1 MANDIL
7 KATAPYNFIPVSD
20 RIVGAAQDNEKLFSG
35 TINCSLK
42 ALSPIFIGG
51 ISKNSQGSS
60 DDIPDH
66 YFLKVNNDYIIPG
79 ASIKGML
86 RNIVETISCSSMSN
100 VSDDKIFYR
109 KVNANSEHP
118 YKKHYPK
125 PMNKPPYKP
134 EYYQGGFLKFENGE
148 YILEKAHVEQIY
160 SDTDKD
166 NVLITGPLPGK
177 SICNYYSF
185 AEQKNPQRFKIEKSV
200 YDDFINQM
208 RNVELQEKS
217 WKSEKHKLTNG
228 EGVKVFYTLDL
239 NNKQRI
245 DAIGFCVYFRR
256 AYDKTPYQLIRN
268 NINDF
273 SRTLFGRIDENCEDS
288 SKSAVKGR
296 VACLNAKFIGMPTP
310 DNECELYLSSPHTTC
325 IRHYLEQQTNDCGNP
340 SNYNDPNAKLRGRK
354 FYWNRTPVDRT
365 PTAVE
370 KGNVRIHPLAAGS
383 KAEFSIVVDKITFV
397 ELGAILEAIK
407 LPSSFKDGHIHCHR
421 IGGGKPAGLGAV
433 EITVDSAKVQN
444 VKDRYSSFKDRI
456 ENKVKTLTLAEL
468 EDARKAFR
476 DFIKNE
482 TGIDFKDQPFY
493 KPLQVMTDFSNPP
506 SKDKTD
512 YMPLSSTDR
521 SKPSFANPGILPT
534 ALEVKGI

>member
-1 MANDIL
+1 MANENL

-60 DDIPDH
+60 GDIPHHD
-66 YFLKVNNDYIIPG
+66 FLRVNNNECIIPG

-109 KVNANSEHP
+109 RVNVNKCP
-118 YKKHYPK
+118 YKDHYPPVDRETHK
-125 PMNKPPYKP
+125 PKW
-134 EYYQGGFLKFENGE
+134 YQGGFLKLENGE
-148 YILEKAHVEQIY
+148 YILEKANVEQIY

-177 SICNYYSF
+177 SRCNYYSF
-185 AEQKNPQRFKIEKSV
+185 TEQKNPQRFKIEKSV
-200 YDDFINQM
+200 FDDFINQM
-208 RNVELQEKS
+208 RNVVPQENN
-217 WKSEKHKLTNG
+217 WESENHKLTNG

-239 NNKQRI
+239 NNKQRV

-325 IRHYLEQQTNDCGNP
+325 IRHYLEQQSNDCDNP
-340 SNYNDPNAKLRGRK
+340 SDYNDPNAKLRGRK

-370 KGNVRIHPLAAGS
+370 KGNVKILPLVAGS

-433 EITVDSAKVQN
+433 EITIDSATVQN

-468 EDARKAFR
+468 EDARNAFR

-482 TGIDFKDQPFY
+482 TGIEFKDQPFY

-512 YMPLSSTDR
+512 YMPLSSTD
-521 SKPSFANPGILPT
+521 SKPSFAEPGILPT
-534 ALEVKGI
+534 ALEIKGI

>member
-1 MANDIL
+1 MANENL

-60 DDIPDH
+60 GDIPHHD
-66 YFLKVNNDYIIPG
+66 FLRVNNNECIIPG

-109 KVNANSEHP
+109 RVNVNKSP
-118 YKKHYPK
+118 YKDHYPPVDRETHK
-125 PMNKPPYKP
+125 PKW
-134 EYYQGGFLKFENGE
+134 YQGGFLKLENGE
-148 YILEKAHVEQIY
+148 YILEKANVEQIY

-177 SICNYYSF
+177 SRCNYYSF
-185 AEQKNPQRFKIEKSV
+185 TEQKNPQRFKIEKSV
-200 YDDFINQM
+200 FDDFINQM
-208 RNVELQEKS
+208 RNVDLQENN

-239 NNKQRI
+239 NNKQRV

-273 SRTLFGRIDENCEDS
+273 SKTLFGRIDENCEDS

-325 IRHYLEQQTNDCGNP
+325 IRHYLEQQSNDCDNP
-340 SNYNDPNAKLRGRK
+340 SDYNDPNAKLRGRK
-354 FYWNRTPVDRT
+354 FY
-365 PTAVE
+365 
-370 KGNVRIHPLAAGS
+370 
-383 KAEFSIVVDKITFV
+383 
-397 ELGAILEAIK
+397 
-407 LPSSFKDGHIHCHR
+407 
-421 IGGGKPAGLGAV
+421 
-433 EITVDSAKVQN
+433 
-444 VKDRYSSFKDRI
+444 
-456 ENKVKTLTLAEL
+456 
-468 EDARKAFR
+468 
-476 DFIKNE
+476 
-482 TGIDFKDQPFY
+482 
-493 KPLQVMTDFSNPP
+493 
-506 SKDKTD
+506 
-512 YMPLSSTDR
+512 
-521 SKPSFANPGILPT
+521 
-534 ALEVKGI
+534 

>member
-1 MANDIL
+1 MANENL

-60 DDIPDH
+60 GDIPHHD
-66 YFLKVNNDYIIPG
+66 FLRVNNNECIIPG

-109 KVNANSEHP
+109 RVNVNKSP
-118 YKKHYPK
+118 YKDHYPPVDRETHK
-125 PMNKPPYKP
+125 PKW
-134 EYYQGGFLKFENGE
+134 YQGGFLKLENGE
-148 YILEKAHVEQIY
+148 YILEKANVEQIY

-177 SICNYYSF
+177 SRCNYYSF
-185 AEQKNPQRFKIEKSV
+185 TEQKNPQRFKIEKSV
-200 YDDFINQM
+200 FDDFINQM
-208 RNVELQEKS
+208 RNVDLQENN

-239 NNKQRI
+239 NNKQRV

-273 SRTLFGRIDENCEDS
+273 SKTLFGRIDENCEDS

-325 IRHYLEQQTNDCGNP
+325 IRHYLEQQSNDCDNP
-340 SNYNDPNAKLRGRK
+340 SDYNDPNAKLRGRK

-370 KGNVRIHPLAAGS
+370 KGNVKILPLAAGS

-433 EITVDSAKVQN
+433 EITIDSATVQN

-482 TGIDFKDQPFY
+482 TGIEFKDQPFY

-512 YMPLSSTDR
+512 YMPLSSTD
-521 SKPSFANPGILPT
+521 SKPSFAEPGILPT
-534 ALEVKGI
+534 ALEIKGI

>member
-1 MANDIL
+1 MANGNV

-20 RIVGAAQDNEKLFSG
+20 KIVGAAQDNEELFSG

-79 ASIKGML
+79 TSIKGML

-109 KVNANSEHP
+109 RVNVNKCH
-118 YKKHYPK
+118 YKDHYPPVDRETHK
-125 PMNKPPYKP
+125 PKW
-134 EYYQGGFLKFENGE
+134 YQGGFLKLENGE
-148 YILEKAHVEQIY
+148 YILEKANVEQIY
-160 SDTDKD
+160 SDTDKE

-177 SICNYYSF
+177 SRCNYYSF
-185 AEQKNPQRFKIEKSV
+185 TEQKNPQRFKIEKSV
-200 YDDFINQM
+200 FDDFINQM
-208 RNVELQEKS
+208 RNVDLQENN
-217 WKSEKHKLTNG
+217 WKKLEKHKLTNG

-239 NNKQRI
+239 NNKQKI

-288 SKSAVKGR
+288 AKSAVKGR

-325 IRHYLEQQTNDCGNP
+325 IRHYLEQQNNDCDNP
-340 SNYNDPNAKLRGRK
+340 SDYNDPNAKLRGRK
-354 FYWNRTPVDRT
+354 FYWNRSPVDRT

-370 KGNVRIHPLAAGS
+370 KGTVKIHPLVAGS
-383 KAEFSIVVDKITFV
+383 KAKFSIVVDKITFV

-433 EITVDSAKVQN
+433 EITIDSATVQN
-444 VKDRYSSFKDRI
+444 VKDRYSSLKDRI

-482 TGIDFKDQPFY
+482 TGIEFKDQPFY
-493 KPLQVMTDFSNPP
+493 KPLQAMTDFSNPP
-506 SKDKTD
+506 SNDKTD
-512 YMPLSSTDR
+512 YMPLNDKDGK
-521 SKPSFANPGILPT
+521 KPNFAEFGILPT

>member
-1 MANDIL
+1 MANENL

-60 DDIPDH
+60 GDIPHHD
-66 YFLKVNNDYIIPG
+66 FLRVNNNECIIPG

-86 RNIVETISCSSMSN
+86 RNIVEIISCSSMSN

-109 KVNANSEHP
+109 RVNVNKCP
-118 YKKHYPK
+118 YKDHYPPVDRETHK
-125 PMNKPPYKP
+125 PKW
-134 EYYQGGFLKFENGE
+134 YQGGFLKLENGE
-148 YILEKAHVEQIY
+148 YILEKANVEQIY

-177 SICNYYSF
+177 SRCNYYSF
-185 AEQKNPQRFKIEKSV
+185 TEQKNPQRFKIEKSV
-200 YDDFINQM
+200 FDDFINQM
-208 RNVELQEKS
+208 RNVVPQENN
-217 WKSEKHKLTNG
+217 WESENHKLTNG

-239 NNKQRI
+239 NNKQRV

-273 SRTLFGRIDENCEDS
+273 SKTLFGRIDENCEDS

-325 IRHYLEQQTNDCGNP
+325 IRHYLEQQSNDCDNP
-340 SNYNDPNAKLRGRK
+340 SDYNDPNAKLRGRK

-370 KGNVRIHPLAAGS
+370 KGNVKILPLAAGS

-433 EITVDSAKVQN
+433 EITIDSATVQN

-468 EDARKAFR
+468 EDARNAFR

-482 TGIDFKDQPFY
+482 TGIEFKDQPFY

-512 YMPLSSTDR
+512 YMPLSSTD
-521 SKPSFANPGILPT
+521 SKPSFAEPGILPT
-534 ALEVKGI
+534 ALEIKGI

>member
-1 MANDIL
+1 MANENL

-20 RIVGAAQDNEKLFSG
+20 RIVCAAQDNEKLFSG

-60 DDIPDH
+60 GDIPHHD
-66 YFLKVNNDYIIPG
+66 FLRVNNNECIIPG

-109 KVNANSEHP
+109 RVNVNKCP
-118 YKKHYPK
+118 YKDHYPPVDRETHK
-125 PMNKPPYKP
+125 PKG
-134 EYYQGGFLKFENGE
+134 YQGGFLKLENGE
-148 YILEKAHVEQIY
+148 YILEKANVEQIY

-177 SICNYYSF
+177 SRCNYYSF
-185 AEQKNPQRFKIEKSV
+185 TEQKNPQRFKIEKSV
-200 YDDFINQM
+200 FDDFINQM
-208 RNVELQEKS
+208 RNVVPQENN
-217 WKSEKHKLTNG
+217 WESENHKLTNG

-239 NNKQRI
+239 NNKQRV

-273 SRTLFGRIDENCEDS
+273 SKTLFGRIDENCEDS

-325 IRHYLEQQTNDCGNP
+325 IRHYLEQQSNDCDNP
-340 SNYNDPNAKLRGRK
+340 SDYNDPNAKLRGRK

-370 KGNVRIHPLAAGS
+370 KGNVKILPLAAGS

-433 EITVDSAKVQN
+433 EITIDSATVQN

-468 EDARKAFR
+468 EDARNAFR

-482 TGIDFKDQPFY
+482 TGIEFKDQPFY

-512 YMPLSSTDR
+512 YMPLSSTD
-521 SKPSFANPGILPT
+521 SKPSFAEPGILPT
-534 ALEVKGI
+534 ALEIKGI

>member
-1 MANDIL
+1 MANKNV

-20 RIVGAAQDNEKLFSG
+20 KIVGAAKDNEELFSG

-109 KVNANSEHP
+109 RVNVNKCH
-118 YKKHYPK
+118 YKDHYPPVDRETHK
-125 PMNKPPYKP
+125 PKW
-134 EYYQGGFLKFENGE
+134 YQGGFLKLENGE
-148 YILEKAHVEQIY
+148 YILEKANVEQIY
-160 SDTDKD
+160 RDTDKD

-177 SICNYYSF
+177 SRCNYYSF
-185 AEQKNPQRFKIEKSV
+185 TEQTNPQRFKIEKSV
-200 YDDFINQM
+200 FDDLKNQM
-208 RNVELQEKS
+208 RNIDLQEKN
-217 WKSEKHKLTNG
+217 WESEKHKLTNG

-239 NNKQRI
+239 NNKQRV

-256 AYDKTPYQLIRN
+256 AYDKTPYQLITN

-296 VACLNAKFIGMPTP
+296 VACLNAKFIGMPTT

-325 IRHYLEQQTNDCGNP
+325 IRHYLEQQNNDCDNP
-340 SNYNDPNAKLRGRK
+340 SDYNDPNAKLRGRK
-354 FYWNRTPVDRT
+354 FYWNRSPVDRT
-365 PTAVE
+365 PKAVE
-370 KGNVRIHPLAAGS
+370 KGTVKIHPLAAGS
-383 KAEFSIVVDKITFV
+383 KAEFSIVVDKVTFV

-433 EITVDSAKVQN
+433 DITVNSATVQN

-482 TGIDFKDQPFY
+482 TGIEFKDQPFY
-493 KPLQVMTDFSNPP
+493 KPLQAMTDFSNPP
-506 SKDKTD
+506 SNDKTD
-512 YMPLSSTDR
+512 YMPLNDKDGK
-521 SKPSFANPGILPT
+521 KPNFSELGILPT